1 MVLRGSALGFTR
13 CCAAADSQGWHAW
26 SCVGLHWVSQ
36 GAVLP
41 QNPIAPDSL
50 EALWE
55 LLRPLDGV
63 LQEHFAHTHRSSP
76 AADFYYREYFTPLFD
91 LFERHPDGVLR
102 ADAPVEG
109 PGLDHDA
116 RVRLRG
122 DSLALDSA

>member
-1 MVLRGSALGFTR
+1 MLS
-13 CCAAADSQGWHAW
+13 
-26 SCVGLHWVSQ
+26 
-36 GAVLP
+36 

-63 LQEHFAHTHRSSP
+63 LQEHFARTHRSSP

-102 ADAPVEG
+102 ADAPAAG
-109 PGLDHDA
+109 LGLDHDA
-116 RVRLRG
+116 RVRLRD
-122 DSLALDSA
+122 DSLASTA

>member
-1 MVLRGSALGFTR
+1 MYGFALGLT
-13 CCAAADSQGWHAW
+13 
-26 SCVGLHWVSQ
+26 

-55 LLRPLDGV
+55 LLRPLDSV

-91 LFERHPDGVLR
+91 LFERHPDGVLT
-102 ADAPVEG
+102 ADAPAAG
-109 PGLDHDA
+109 PELEQEA

-122 DSLALDSA
+122 DSLALNSV

>member
-1 MVLRGSALGFTR
+1 MACMVLYGYALGLT
-13 CCAAADSQGWHAW
+13 
-26 SCVGLHWVSQ
+26 

-63 LQEHFAHTHRSSP
+63 LQEHFAHANRSSP

-102 ADAPVEG
+102 ADARAAR
-109 PGLDHDA
+109 PGLDHDT

-122 DSLALDSA
+122 DSLALNSA